1 MNEHR
6 EIYAV
11 VLLFRKLTNRLLA
24 NNSLNSEF
32 TNNQNNKLRLRT
44 EDIIQQILLT
54 YTRRHTRNTVLKAWA
69 RT

>member
-6 EIYAV
+6 EIYTV